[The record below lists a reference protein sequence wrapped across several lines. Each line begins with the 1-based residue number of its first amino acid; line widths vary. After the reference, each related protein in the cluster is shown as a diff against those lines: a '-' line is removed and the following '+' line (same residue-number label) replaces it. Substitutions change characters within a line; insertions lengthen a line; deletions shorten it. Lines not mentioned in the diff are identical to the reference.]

1 MEKRS
6 VRMGR
11 EEGIS
16 QGVMMS
22 YNETLI
28 LSAEKSGNIVC
39 MGLDPIVGVLPY
51 PELETTERIT
61 KYFDTLFSKMSEENL
76 VPSAFK
82 PNLGYYSA
90 LDRPREG
97 DYSGSKALSNVLD
110 LIEKYFPGIP
120 VILDSKRGDIAR
132 SSGNYAKEAFVSWQ
146 ADAVTVSS
154 YMGSDSVLP
163 FASENKGV
171 YVLNRTSNPGGAE
184 LQNRTVIDSVDEH
197 DVYPLYIAV
206 SHMIALWAEQH
217 KGIGAVVGATNMRE
231 FADIAKYFA
240 GKMIPMLIP
249 GVGSQGG
256 SASDVI
262 SVMKEVGYDMRYA
275 RINSSSGLTHP
286 WKKGDAPSTWLDMC
300 IESIRALIKEASL

>member
-1 MEKRS
+1 
-6 VRMGR
+6 
-11 EEGIS
+11 
-16 QGVMMS
+16 MS
-22 YNETLI
+22 YIDILL

-39 MGLDPIVGVLPY
+39 MGLDPIVDVLPFKD
-51 PELETTERIT
+51 LEKTERIT
-61 KYFDTLFSKMSEENL
+61 KYFDTLFSKMVKENL

-97 DYSGSKALSNVLD
+97 DYSGSKALANVLD
-110 LIEKYFPGIP
+110 LLGKYFPSSL

-132 SSGNYAKEAFVSWQ
+132 SSGNYAKEAFEAWN
-146 ADAVTVSS
+146 ADAVTVSP

-163 FASENKGV
+163 FSYENKGV

-184 LQNRTVIDSVDEH
+184 IQNRTVLDSVDEH

-206 SHMIALWAEQH
+206 SHMIALWAEEH
-217 KGIGAVVGATNMRE
+217 KGLGAVVGATNMRE
-231 FADIAKYFA
+231 FADISKYFA
-240 GKMIPMLIP
+240 GKSIPMLIP

-262 SVMKEVGYDMRYA
+262 SAMNETGYNKKLA

-286 WKKGDAPSTWLDMC
+286 WKKGDAPSDWLDMC
-300 IESIRALIKEASL
+300 IHSIRALIKEASL

>member
-1 MEKRS
+1 
-6 VRMGR
+6 
-11 EEGIS
+11 
-16 QGVMMS
+16 MS
-22 YNETLI
+22 YNEILI
-28 LSAEKSGNIVC
+28 ESAERCGNIVC
-39 MGLDPIVGVLPY
+39 MGLDPIVGVLPFK
-51 PELETTERIT
+51 ELDTSERIT
-61 KYFDTLFSKMSEENL
+61 KYFETLFSKMADEKL
-76 VPSAFK
+76 CPAAFK

-90 LDRPREG
+90 LDRPRSG
-97 DYSGSKALSNVLD
+97 DYSGSKALSAVMD
-110 LIEKYFPGIP
+110 LLERYFPSSP

-132 SSGNYAKEAFVSWQ
+132 SSGNYAKEAFDAWQ
-146 ADAVTVSS
+146 ADAVTVSP

-163 FASENKGV
+163 FAYENKGM
-171 YVLNRTSNPGGAE
+171 YILNRTSNPGGAE

-206 SHMIALWAEQH
+206 SHMIAIWAEAH

-240 GKMIPMLIP
+240 GKGIPMLIP

-262 SVMKEVGYDMRYA
+262 SVMNETGYNKKLA

-286 WKKGDAPSTWLDMC
+286 WKKGDAPSDWLDMC
-300 IESIRALIKEASL
+300 TESIKALLKEAAL